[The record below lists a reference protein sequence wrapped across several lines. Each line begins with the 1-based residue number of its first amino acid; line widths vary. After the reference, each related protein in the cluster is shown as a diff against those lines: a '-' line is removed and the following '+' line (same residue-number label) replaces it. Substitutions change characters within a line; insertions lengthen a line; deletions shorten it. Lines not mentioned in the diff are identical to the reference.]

1 MNCRDHCRGPGEKV
15 TFAIA
20 LGLGASLCWGTADF
34 FGGVQSRRLPALA
47 VALWSQ
53 LAGGVALL
61 VALLA
66 QGERPT
72 LHAVAFGLVAGAFA
86 GSGLLAFYRGLAEGA
101 MSVVAPLSACAGVV
115 PVVAAALGGTPPTA
129 AELLGMV
136 VAIAGVV
143 LVSRSTTTDQRSRG
157 RPGLMVA
164 LALYSA
170 LGFGVYFTLV
180 HAGSQGPGGSPLWAV
195 TAGRGGSLLVLL
207 TIAAARRA
215 RLPWPGRRLAALTSI
230 GVLDTGA
237 NLLFAYGSIKG
248 NLGVVGVLSSLYPVA
263 TVVLARMVLAERL
276 SFAQNVGVV
285 LALAGV
291 ALLAVG

>member
-1 MNCRDHCRGPGEKV
+1 MVNV

-47 VALWSQ
+47 VAIWSQ

-101 MSVVAPLSACAGVV
+101 MSVVSPIAASAGVL
-115 PVVAAALGGTPPTA
+115 PVVAAVLGGTPPSPA
-129 AELLGMV
+129 ALLGI
-136 VAIAGVV
+136 VAALAGVV
-143 LVSRSTTTDQRSRG
+143 LVSRTTTADQHPGG

-170 LGFGVYFTLV
+170 LGFGMYFVLV

-195 TAGRGGSLLVLL
+195 GAARVGSLLILL
-207 TIAAARRA
+207 AIAAARRA
-215 RLPWPGRRLAALTSI
+215 SLPWPGRRLAALTSV

-248 NLGVVGVLSSLYPVA
+248 NLGVVGVLAALYPVV

-276 SFAQNVGVV
+276 SFVQSIGVV

-291 ALLAVG
+291 ALLASG